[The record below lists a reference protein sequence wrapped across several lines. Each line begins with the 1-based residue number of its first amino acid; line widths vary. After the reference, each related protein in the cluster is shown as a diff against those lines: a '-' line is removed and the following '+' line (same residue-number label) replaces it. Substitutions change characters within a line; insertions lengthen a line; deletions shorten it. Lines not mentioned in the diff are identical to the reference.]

1 MPEQRKTL
9 WEVATL
15 AAFCGFFFFFGLN
28 SFGLVG
34 PDEPRYAQ
42 VAREMLERNDWVTPT
57 LYGQAWMEKPVL
69 YYWGAQISYR
79 IFGVS
84 DWVARMPAAVLAVLL
99 VAAVYLFTRRFR
111 PGVEMEAALIT
122 ASSAA
127 VLGFARGV
135 STDMPLAAPFS
146 IGMLSWFAWQETKQR
161 RWLAVFYF
169 FLGLAMLAK
178 GPVAPFLAGAIVLAF
193 AAVRR
198 DIKVAFKTLWLPGIG
213 IFLAVAAPWYV
224 AVQLRNPEFFR
235 VFIVEHNLARF
246 SSDVFRH
253 AQPFWFYLP
262 VLLLGLMPWTA
273 AVIAVVAEALR
284 DWRSGVRDSLIEF
297 LLIWAALPVFLF
309 SISQSKLPGYIL
321 PAFPPLLLLT
331 GVEMGRRLK
340 EGRGAGLGLQLSHA
354 ALLGVVMGALL
365 LVPYAVARPRPVVP
379 NEAKITAVVIGV
391 VMFAAAFVSLRRYGL
406 ALLRLIT
413 LAPMIVGLAFL
424 LRIQGPVLD
433 AALSTR
439 PLAAALE
446 GLSGGSGRATQDGR
460 APGQRPGAT
469 QTVVAV
475 FQAHRNVEYG
485 LAFYRNQPVRR
496 YERGEIP
503 AEDHVLLVPEGRLAE
518 VTKLAP
524 GRRLSRVGDFP
535 PQWLGYFWVTR
546 EIVHRD
552 H

>member
-1 MPEQRKTL
+1 MPEDRKTWREL
-9 WEVATL
+9 ATL
-15 AAFCGFFFFFGLN
+15 AAFCAFLFFFGLS

-57 LYGQAWMEKPVL
+57 LYGQVWLEKPVL
-69 YYWGAQISYR
+69 YYWGAQVSYR

-84 DWVARMPAAVLAVLL
+84 DWAARLPSAVLVTLL
-99 VAAVYLFTRRFR
+99 VAAVYVFARRFR
-111 PGVEMEAALIT
+111 PGAEMEAALIT

-135 STDMPLAAPFS
+135 STDLPLASTFG
-146 IGMLSWFAWQETKQR
+146 IGMLSWFAWQETQQR
-161 RWLAVFYF
+161 RWLAVCYF

-178 GPVAPFLAGAIVLAF
+178 GPVAPFLAGAIVLVF

-198 DIKVAFKTLWLPGIG
+198 DFKLGFRSLWLPGIA

-246 SSDVFRH
+246 STDVFRH
-253 AQPFWFYLP
+253 SQPFWFYLP

-284 DWRSGVRDSLIEF
+284 DWRSGVRDSLTEF
-297 LLIWAALPVFLF
+297 LLVWAALPVVFF
-309 SISQSKLPGYIL
+309 SIAQSKLPGYVL
-321 PAFPPLLLLT
+321 PAFPPLLLLA

-340 EGRGAGLGLQLSHA
+340 EGRRASLGFQLSHA
-354 ALLGVVMGALL
+354 ALLGVVTGALL
-365 LVPYAVARPRPVVP
+365 LVPYAVLKPRPVVP
-379 NEAKITAVVIGV
+379 NEAKIAALVIGV
-391 VMFAAAFVSLRRYGL
+391 VMFVAVLVSLRRVGL
-406 ALLRLIT
+406 ALLRLVT
-413 LAPMIVGLAFL
+413 LAPVIVALAFL
-424 LRIQGPVLD
+424 LRIEGPVLD

-439 PLAAALE
+439 PVAADLE
-446 GLSGGSGRATQDGR
+446 LLGAGMANEGGRATKAQ
-460 APGQRPGAT
+460 
-469 QTVVAV
+469 VAV

-485 LAFYRNQPVRR
+485 LAFYRNQPVKR
-496 YERGEIP
+496 YERGEVP
-503 AEDHVLLVPEGRLAE
+503 AGDHLLLVPEGRLAE
-518 VTKLAP
+518 VSKLVP
-524 GRRLSRVGDFP
+524 GRRLLRVGGFA
-535 PQWLGYFWVTR
+535 PQSLGYFWVTN
-546 EIVHRD
+546 ENTHRD

>member
-1 MPEQRKTL
+1 MPDDRKTL
-9 WEVATL
+9 REVATL
-15 AAFCGFFFFFGLN
+15 AAFCAFFFFFGLN

-57 LYGQAWMEKPVL
+57 LYGQVWMEKPVL
-69 YYWGAQISYR
+69 YYWGAQLSYR

-84 DWVARMPAAVLAVLL
+84 DWAARVPAAVLALLL

-111 PGVEMEAALIT
+111 PGSEMEATLIT
-122 ASSAA
+122 ASSVA

-135 STDMPLAAPFS
+135 STDMPLAAPFGIS
-146 IGMLSWFAWQETKQR
+146 MLSWFAWQETKQR

-193 AAVRR
+193 GTVRR
-198 DIKVAFKTLWLPGIG
+198 DFKVALGTLWLPGIG
-213 IFLAVAAPWYV
+213 IFLAVALPWYV

-253 AQPFWFYLP
+253 SQPFWFYLP

-273 AVIAVVAEALR
+273 VVIAVVTEALR
-284 DWRSGVRDSLIEF
+284 DWRSGVRDSLTEF
-297 LLIWAALPVFLF
+297 LLIWTALPVLIF

-321 PAFPPLLLLT
+321 PAFVPLLLLA
-331 GVEMGRRLK
+331 GVEMSRRLK
-340 EGRGAGLGLQLSHA
+340 EGRKAGLGLQLSHA
-354 ALLGVVMGALL
+354 ALLGIVMGALL
-365 LVPYAVARPRPVVP
+365 LVPYAVARPRPGVP
-379 NEAKITAVVIGV
+379 NEAKIAALVIGV
-391 VMFAAAFVSLRRYGL
+391 VMFGAAFVSLRRYGL
-406 ALLRLIT
+406 ALLRLVT

-433 AALSTR
+433 SALSMR
-439 PLAAALE
+439 PLAADLE
-446 GLSGGSGRATQDGR
+446 RLSGSAAGEGRATQS
-460 APGQRPGAT
+460 PL
-469 QTVVAV
+469 AV

-485 LAFYRNQPVRR
+485 LAFYRNQPVKR

-503 AEDHVLLVPEGRLAE
+503 VEDHFLLVPEGRLAE
-518 VTKLAP
+518 VTKLAR

-535 PQWLGYFWVTR
+535 PQSLGYFWVTN
-546 EIVHRD
+546 EAKHND